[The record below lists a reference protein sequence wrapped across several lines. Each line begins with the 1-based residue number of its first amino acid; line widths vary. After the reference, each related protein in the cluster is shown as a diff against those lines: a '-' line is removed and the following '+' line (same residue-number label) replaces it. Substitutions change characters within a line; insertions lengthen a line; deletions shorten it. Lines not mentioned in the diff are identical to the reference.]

1 MTTEH
6 ILKVLNLAVDYS
18 QGENLLWRKEEN
30 GELVV
35 AVNCN
40 DIFHWACADSE
51 EVTPENLE
59 VYRQSLID
67 CQQAKAI
74 DYADV
79 LFVARVRQMRPQGAT
94 YPHIPT
100 QLWPLLDACG
110 PERKSDFDNPYNHP
124 SEPEPSHKL
133 HTYWCSLPKNHKGY
147 CRLPNGLF
155 KSFLQRL
162 IKWIR

>member
-110 PERKSDFDNPYNHP
+110 PERKADFDNPYNHP

-133 HTYWCSLPKNHKGY
+133 GMNTEGDQNE
-147 CRLPNGLF
+147 
-155 KSFLQRL
+155 
-162 IKWIR
+162 